1 MWISGPVGRIVKL
14 AISSAF
20 VAMLCTGLGAA
31 ADAAGSVDPRQGYR
45 FVVKADGG
53 GRMAIRGLITV
64 DGKDR
69 VIERE
74 ETPFE
79 FRCEAGSVI
88 AGYFEALDA
97 GRSLQLLVFD
107 PAYSKRRSALRVK
120 GFDHIRFSW
129 AQPGVGLR
137 CADPGR
143 GACPDTTPS
152 VDDFKK
158 KLESLRK
165 AG

>member
-1 MWISGPVGRIVKL
+1 MKL
-14 AISSAF
+14 VTSCAI
-20 VAMLCTGLGAA
+20 VAMLCAGFGIAA
-31 ADAAGSVDPRQGYR
+31 EKKGPVDPQQGYR

-53 GRMAIRGLITV
+53 GRVAIRGLITV

-88 AGYFEALDA
+88 AGYFEALEA
-97 GRSLQLLVFD
+97 GRFLRLLVFD
-107 PAYSKRRSALRVK
+107 PIYSKRRSALRVK
-120 GFDHIRFSW
+120 GLDHIRFSW
-129 AQPGVGLR
+129 AQRGVGPR
-137 CADPGR
+137 CADPGH

-152 VDDFKK
+152 VDELKK
-158 KLESLRK
+158 RLESLLR